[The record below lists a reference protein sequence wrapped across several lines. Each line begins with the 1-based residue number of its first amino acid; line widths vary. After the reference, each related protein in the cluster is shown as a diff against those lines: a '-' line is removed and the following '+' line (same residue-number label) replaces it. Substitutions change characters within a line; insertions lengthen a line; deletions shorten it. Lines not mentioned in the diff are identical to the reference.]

1 MPSTD
6 LAYQVHVHEDDDGLW
21 AEVEELPGCFASGE
35 TLEELQES
43 LVEAIGLYLSS
54 PESPMR
60 VEMLNP
66 EGLSEEPGGESRFV
80 VAGVRSDPDCGPP
93 WRF

>member
-1 MPSTD
+1 MASTD
-6 LAYQVHVHEDDDGLW
+6 FTYQVHVHEDDDGLW
-21 AEVEELPGCFASGE
+21 AEVEELPGCFASGD

-54 PESPMR
+54 TESPIR

-66 EGLSEEPGGESRFV
+66 EGLSGESVESGRFAV
-80 VAGVRSDPDCGPP
+80 KA
-93 WRF
+93 